1 MPHWRHW
8 GAFGFSMILGRYWVA
23 WGTLNEITNGDLDVD
38 PLFCTL
44 VGSWMPMYVAL
55 GTFLGALGT
64 VLAIAAYLLVAQG
77 GPGRTSITIGA
88 TSMGLLLLDS
98 RIGVTPMI
106 IEVEFVTQNA
116 AKKLSLD
123 SNCVKIEDF

>member
-1 MPHWRHW
+1 MRSQMVQEIGHAPRVYN
-8 GAFGFSMILGRYWVA
+8 S
-23 WGTLNEITNGDLDVD
+23 TLVD
-38 PLFCTL
+38 PHFCTL
-44 VGSWMPMYVAL
+44 VGCWMPMIAAL

-77 GPGRTSITIGA
+77 GPGHTSITIGS

-106 IEVEFVTQNA
+106 IEVEFEPQNA
-116 AKKLSLD
+116 AKKQPLD
-123 SNCVKIEDF
+123 SNCVRIEDF

>member
-8 GAFGFSMILGRYWVA
+8 GAFGFSMILGRYRVA

-44 VGSWMPMYVAL
+44 VGYWMPMYVAL
-55 GTFLGALGT
+55 GTFLGALGTST

-88 TSMGLLLLDS
+88 TSIGLLLLDS

-106 IEVEFVTQNA
+106 IEVEFETQNA
-116 AKKLSLD
+116 AKKRPLD
-123 SNCVKIEDF
+123 TNTA

>member
-1 MPHWRHW
+1 MRSQMVQEIGHAPRVYN
-8 GAFGFSMILGRYWVA
+8 S
-23 WGTLNEITNGDLDVD
+23 TLVD
-38 PLFCTL
+38 PLFCTS
-44 VGSWMPMYVAL
+44 VGFRMPMLAAL

-88 TSMGLLLLDS
+88 TSMGPLLLDS
-98 RIGVTPMI
+98 RIGVTPVI
-106 IEVEFVTQNA
+106 TEAEFETQNA
-116 AKKLSLD
+116 AKKRPLE